1 MLKRIKKIQN
11 IGRFKSCQ
19 PGNAQFEQIT
29 LIFGRNTYGK
39 STLGDL
45 FSSLESGNTDAV
57 KQRKTIP
64 SDGQSQQAEISF
76 AVDELQGEQ
85 TIKYSNGTWLSIPP
99 AGFKIKIFD
108 DGFYHNNLFSGR
120 QFSRETKG
128 NFSLFVLGEQGV
140 AKRQEIEIKNKQKG
154 DATRKRNDLQKAAF
168 KDIDNLSS
176 FIALSPTE
184 SCEEL
189 NQNIELLHNEYGKLS
204 KQQKSAAAI
213 QQRKECGFLEWN
225 NNFSAALTKLNDTLQ
240 SSLQSHHQEAQ
251 QKLIEHININFN
263 GNQNAENWIRQGL
276 YQNNSETCQ
285 FCGQTLSSEALA
297 LLEVYR
303 QSFDTAYD
311 EHDKQMQ
318 QELEISQATFIKDR
332 ISPLRIAIESNKA
345 AVMSYPE
352 LLEDNQEIKV
362 FEGQINSFT
371 IQLENSFPQW
381 DQLIID
387 SNKELDFALKKK
399 LASPHR
405 AVDTLQFDAL
415 LQVNTKIEEII
426 DSYNSVIA
434 KINSIFH
441 AFKVS
446 VLDDTIAN
454 RLSAIGREG
463 KIEAQKLKRIEL
475 SEQCENYKDF
485 DSTVKRLKEEI
496 PKLEEEL
503 ETEQSQFLD
512 KFFGRLNNFFKLF
525 GSHDFQLEKGLDTKG
540 YKPIYYLK
548 VKFNG
553 HDISEKNL
561 ERVFSESDRRS
572 LALSVFWAGVDGL
585 SDEEK
590 RNCIVVLDDPVTSFD
605 NHRIS
610 MVYQELVK
618 LSDNI
623 RQIILLSHF
632 EQGVTYFLNTY
643 RHNKPVKLLSIER
656 RVNSS
661 DIYVEEIENFI
672 KTNHEKVAHN
682 IFRFVQ
688 GVTNTHNAG
697 DLRIFLEIEINL
709 RFAKQ
714 LLDINEKNLSDRI
727 DKLKEIGAI
736 SEITTSEA
744 HQWRETL
751 NPAHHIWT
759 GNDIEDQRQT
769 ATQFM
774 SFIYYRLTPLC

>member
-1 MLKRIKKIQN
+1 
-11 IGRFKSCQ
+11 
-19 PGNAQFEQIT
+19 
-29 LIFGRNTYGK
+29 
-39 STLGDL
+39 
-45 FSSLESGNTDAV
+45 
-57 KQRKTIP
+57 
-64 SDGQSQQAEISF
+64 
-76 AVDELQGEQ
+76 
-85 TIKYSNGTWLSIPP
+85 
-99 AGFKIKIFD
+99 
-108 DGFYHNNLFSGR
+108 
-120 QFSRETKG
+120 
-128 NFSLFVLGEQGV
+128 VLGEQGV
-140 AKRQEIEIKNKQKG
+140 AKRQEIESKNKQKG
-154 DATRKRNDLQKAAF
+154 DATRKRNDLQKAVF
-168 KDIDNLSS
+168 KDIDNLTS

-189 NQNIELLHNEYGKLS
+189 NQKIDLLRNEHRKLS
-204 KQQKSAAAI
+204 KQQKNAAEI
-213 QQRKECGFLEWN
+213 QQRKECGVLEWN
-225 NNFSAALTKLNDTLQ
+225 NNFSAVLTKLNDTLQ

-251 QKLIEHININFN
+251 KTLIEHIKTNFN
-263 GNQNAENWIRQGL
+263 GNQSAENWIRQGL
-276 YQNNSETCQ
+276 DQNNSETCQ
-285 FCGQTLSSEALA
+285 FCGQTLSPEALA

-311 EHDKQMQ
+311 EHDKQIQ
-318 QELEISQATFIKDR
+318 QALEISQATFIKDR
-332 ISPLRIAIESNKA
+332 VSPLRIAIESNKA

-352 LLEDNQEIKV
+352 ILEDNQEIKALEAQV
-362 FEGQINSFT
+362 NSLT
-371 IQLENSFPQW
+371 VQLENSFPQW
-381 DQLIID
+381 EQLIID
-387 SNKELDFALKKK
+387 SKNELDYAIKKK
-399 LASPHR
+399 LASPHK
-405 AVDTLQFDAL
+405 AVDTLQFDTL
-415 LQVNTKIEEII
+415 LQVKTKIEEII
-426 DSYNSVIA
+426 DSYNGEIA
-434 KINSIFH
+434 KINSVFRT
-441 AFKVS
+441 FKVS
-446 VLDDTIAN
+446 VIDDTIAN

-475 SEQCENYKDF
+475 SEQCKNYKDF
-485 DSTVKRLKEEI
+485 DRTVNKLKEEI

-503 ETEQSQFLD
+503 EAEQSQFLD
-512 KFFGRLNNFFKLF
+512 KFFDRLNNFFKLF

-553 HDISEKNL
+553 YDISEKNL

-610 MVYQELVK
+610 MVYQEIVK

-643 RHNKPVKLLSIER
+643 RYNKPVKLLSIER
-656 RVNSS
+656 KVNSS
-661 DIYVEEIENFI
+661 DIQVEEIENFI

-688 GVTNTHNAG
+688 GTTNAHNAG

-714 LLDINEKNLSDRI
+714 LLGINEQNLSERI
-727 DKLKEIGAI
+727 DKLKEMGAI
-736 SEITTSEA
+736 SEATTSEA

>member
-1 MLKRIKKIQN
+1 MPSNKEKPYL
-11 IGRFKSCQ
+11 
-19 PGNAQFEQIT
+19 A
-29 LIFGRNTYGK
+29 
-39 STLGDL
+39 
-45 FSSLESGNTDAV
+45 TD
-57 KQRKTIP
+57 
-64 SDGQSQQAEISF
+64 
-76 AVDELQGEQ
+76 
-85 TIKYSNGTWLSIPP
+85 N
-99 AGFKIKIFD
+99 
-108 DGFYHNNLFSGR
+108 HNNLFAGR

-140 AKRQEIEIKNKQKG
+140 AKRQEIESKNKQKG

-184 SCEEL
+184 SYEEL
-189 NQNIELLHNEYGKLS
+189 NQKIELLRNEYVKLS
-204 KQQKSAAAI
+204 KQQKNAAII
-213 QQRKECGFLEWN
+213 QQRKECGILEWHN
-225 NNFSAALTKLNDTLQ
+225 NLSVAIIKLNDTLQ
-240 SSLQSHHQEAQ
+240 SSLKSHHQEAQ
-251 QKLIEHININFN
+251 QKLIVHIKTNFSE
-263 GNQNAENWIRQGL
+263 NQNAENWIRQGL
-276 YQNNSETCQ
+276 DQNNSKTCQ
-285 FCGQTLSSEALA
+285 FCGQILNPEALA

-311 EHDKQMQ
+311 EHDKRIH
-318 QELEISQATFIKDR
+318 QELKVIQAMFIKDR
-332 ISPLRIAIESNKA
+332 ISSLRISIESNKA

-352 LLEDNQEIKV
+352 LLEDNQDIKV
-362 FEGQINSFT
+362 FDEKINSFS
-371 IQLENSFPQW
+371 IQLDDLFSRWER
-381 DQLIID
+381 LITD
-387 SNKELDFALKKK
+387 SNSEINSAINKK

-405 AVDTLQFDAL
+405 PVDNLQFDLL
-415 LQVNTKIEEII
+415 LQSNTEINEII
-426 DSYNSVIA
+426 DSYNSIIA
-434 KINSIFH
+434 HINSIFH
-441 AFKVS
+441 VFKAS
-446 VLDDTIAN
+446 VLDDTIEN
-454 RLSAIGREG
+454 RLSEIERNG
-463 KIEAQKLKRIEL
+463 KIEKQKLKRIEL
-475 SEQCENYKDF
+475 SEQCENYNDF
-485 DSTVKRLKEEI
+485 DSTVKKLKEEI
-496 PKLEEEL
+496 PKLEEDL
-503 ETEQSQFLD
+503 EAEQSQFLD

-553 HDISEKNL
+553 HEISEKNL
-561 ERVFSESDRRS
+561 ERVFSESDRRA
-572 LALSVFWAGVDGL
+572 LALSVFWAGIDGL

-590 RNCIVVLDDPVTSFD
+590 KNCIVILDDPVTSFD

-643 RHNKPVKLLSIER
+643 RYNKPVKLLSIER
-656 RVNSS
+656 KVNSS

-682 IFRFVQ
+682 IFCFVQ
-688 GVTNTHNAG
+688 GLTNAHNAG

-714 LLDINEKNLSDRI
+714 LLGINEQTLSDRI

-736 SEITTSEA
+736 SETTTSEA
-744 HQWRETL
+744 HQWRKTL
-751 NPAHHIWT
+751 NPAHHIWI

-774 SFIYYRLTPLC
+774 NFIYYKLTPL